1 MVSKSRTINNNYS
14 EEIFNRQF
22 DNLSTNNNLST
33 TNSKDDKFL
42 DNKRNINWGEY
53 YLQTEFNK
61 NIKKGGVSDPFTYD
75 KLYIGENT
83 RLDPT
88 KELVRETDMQERS
101 IVPLDSFRINYGG
114 LDYLNESRSGISTR
128 CYKKSNSNN

>member
-1 MVSKSRTINNNYS
+1 MTSKSRTINNNYS

-22 DNLSTNNNLST
+22 DNLMSNNIISN
-33 TNSKDDKFL
+33 NYDKVIE
-42 DNKRNINWGEY
+42 NKRNINWGEY

-61 NIKKGGVSDPFTYD
+61 NIKKGGVSDPLTYD

-101 IVPLDSFRINYGG
+101 IVPLDSFRINYGN

-128 CYKKSNSNN
+128 CYKKSNSN